1 MRTKINFME
10 FSAAQGWPR
19 ESLEQLLIDREIG
32 EGALVLQEN
41 STEGVYLSPVVET
54 PLFENLVV
62 CWNADTPEGSSLEVS
77 ARVYLPGRKQ
87 WSPWGSWGRWS
98 PYVQRRNRSGAYPEE
113 DPLIRMDCD
122 ILEPCGEAAGAL
134 QICCELHRERTDIK
148 IALRRLTIALR
159 NRKLPQIPSREGDG
173 PALPRNRILN
183 TPACSQMIR
192 DPEIANCICNPTTM
206 AVLLSERGT
215 QVLPEV
221 MALSCVDLTEGFGNW
236 SYAAAAAGM
245 YGYKAWARFLD
256 YEGLKEEIAAG
267 RSVGVS
273 VHYAKSSEEAAG
285 RGLPYVEGAPC
296 TTPGH
301 ILAVRGYASENG
313 REYVYVSDSAAES
326 DAEALRRYPAEQFL
340 EAWSGRLCYIVGQK
354 EKGAGFGVP
363 EFQEITLC
371 RTNGGRYHLVN
382 GKNIIPITPEWL
394 QGKKSVPG
402 RMTLMLQQA
411 GNARGPMEANRCFR
425 YPEPDTD
432 SSIEIP
438 EGEWNVYLIS
448 NTGLRLR
455 GRKQ

>member
-1 MRTKINFME
+1 MRTDINFME
-10 FSAAQGWPR
+10 LSAAQGWPQ
-19 ESLEQLLIDREIG
+19 ESSQHLLIDWETG
-32 EGALVLQEN
+32 EGALILQEGF
-41 STEGVYLSPVVET
+41 TEGLYLSPVVET

-98 PYVQRRNRSGAYPEE
+98 PYAERRNRSGTYPDE

-122 ILEPCGEAAGAL
+122 ILEPCGEAASAL
-134 QICCELHRERTDIK
+134 QICCELRRERPDVK

-159 NRKLPQIPSREGDG
+159 NRKLPEIPSRKENG
-173 PALPRNRILN
+173 PAIPQKWILN

-206 AVLLSERGT
+206 TVLLSERGT

-221 MALSCVDLTEGFGNW
+221 MALSCVDLIEGFGNW
-236 SYAAAAAGM
+236 SYAAAAVGM

-256 YEGLKEEIAAG
+256 YEGLKTEIAAG

-273 VHYAKSSEEAAG
+273 VHYAKSPEEATQ

-340 EAWSGRLCYIVGQK
+340 EAWSGRLCYIIGQK

-371 RTNGGRYHLVN
+371 RTNSGRYRLLYEGEPVLV
-382 GKNIIPITPEWL
+382 TPQWL
-394 QGKKSVPG
+394 QEKKSVPG
-402 RMTLMLQQA
+402 RMTLMLQQV
-411 GNARGPMEANRCFR
+411 GNSQGPMEANQCFL

-448 NTGLRLR
+448 NTGLRLK
-455 GRKQ
+455 GRKR